1 MFRVRDL
8 PFVVIVHY
16 TFFLVVAQYFLCDV
30 TFAADRIQLY
40 KGSLDIGRV
49 IICVVV
55 LVQ

>member
-8 PFVVIVHY
+8 PFVIVQC
-16 TFFLVVAQYFLCDV
+16 TFFLVVAQYFICDV
-30 TFAADRIQLY
+30 TPAADRIQSF
-40 KGSLDIGRV
+40 KGSLDIGCV